1 MRIVAVEELR
11 RNLSSFL
18 DLPREG
24 EEFLLARKGRV
35 KALVRPPSDEDAF
48 RPIGA
53 SAFRDRAGRILRDIA
68 RTPRLI
74 TWYGKPA
81 AAVVGPPDHW
91 SRDPEEEDE
100 Q

>member
-11 RNLSSFL
+11 RNLPSFL
-18 DLPREG
+18 DLSREG
-24 EEFLLARKGRV
+24 QPFLLARKGRV

-48 RPIGA
+48 PPISA
-53 SAFRDRAGRILRDIA
+53 AAFRDRAGRILRDAA

-81 AAVVGPPDHW
+81 AAVVGA
-91 SRDPEEEDE
+91 PEGWDIEEDE
-100 Q
+100 E

>member
-11 RNLSSFL
+11 RNLPSFL
-18 DLPREG
+18 DLPRDG
-24 EEFLLARKGRV
+24 QAFLLTRKGRV

-48 RPIGA
+48 QPISA
-53 SAFRDRAGRILRDIA
+53 AAFRDRAGRILRDAA

-81 AAVVGPPDHW
+81 AAVVAA
-91 SRDPEEEDE
+91 PECWDLEEDE
-100 Q
+100 E